1 MSLFIINKKPTPQQD
16 IFFFHSFFFPIPL
29 ENVCLFTRSTNIS
42 WTAPDVVALSLEI
55 LLISHLTVNHSM
67 FLTFALL

>member
-1 MSLFIINKKPTPQQD
+1 MSLFIINKKTTQQQT
-16 IFFFHSFFFPIPL
+16 FFSFILFFFPIPL

-55 LLISHLTVNHSM
+55 LLISHLTVNDSVLHA
-67 FLTFALL
+67 FALL